1 MIPLFCDV
9 IIISAYQISL
19 LKKTALVYIN
29 IVTQKLKMR
38 LKMTGFKVVVP
49 EAATELTLICSK
61 SIVEALEKGVKYV
74 QS

>member
-19 LKKTALVYIN
+19 LKKIALVYIN

-38 LKMTGFKVVVP
+38 LKMTVFKVLVP

>member
-1 MIPLFCDV
+1 
-9 IIISAYQISL
+9 
-19 LKKTALVYIN
+19 
-29 IVTQKLKMR
+29 MR